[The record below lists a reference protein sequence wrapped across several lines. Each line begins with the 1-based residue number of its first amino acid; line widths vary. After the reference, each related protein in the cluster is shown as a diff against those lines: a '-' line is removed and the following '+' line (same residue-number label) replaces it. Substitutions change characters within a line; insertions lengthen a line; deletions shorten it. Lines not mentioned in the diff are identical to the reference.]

1 MSLNLIMTALA
12 SGAFIGAIL
21 GFIGAGGAMVSVP
34 IFLYL
39 FDFTPIH
46 ATTAALA
53 VVFLAAL
60 SGLRPKFKSK
70 DVLVKEALIIWAL
83 GLVTNI
89 GFGLV
94 ITKEVF
100 EKMVSDKVITKIPDQ
115 LILFGFSFVLIIAGY
130 SMLRAPIKDQP
141 ERSMPI
147 WALVLLSLLI
157 GSLTGLFGIGGG
169 FLAIPVLVLFFHTP
183 QNKAAGTSLLIIALN
198 CMTAFISKS
207 SIWPE
212 INWRYPAVIALSAV
226 FVSGLASKLAPKAPT
241 VHLKRGFALLLFTL
255 AAFTILTKVI

>member
-1 MSLNLIMTALA
+1 MTLILTAIA
-12 SGAFIGAIL
+12 SGAFIGAVL

-53 VVFLAAL
+53 VVFLAAVA
-60 SGLRPKFKSK
+60 GLGPKFKSK

-94 ITKEVF
+94 ITK
-100 EKMVSDKVITKIPDQ
+100 IPDQ
-115 LILFGFSFVLIIAGY
+115 IILLGFSFVLIGAGY

-141 ERSMPI
+141 EKSMPF

-183 QNKAAGTSLLIIALN
+183 QNKAAGTSLLIISLN
-198 CMTAFISKS
+198 CLTAFIAKS

-212 INWRYPAVIALSAV
+212 INWHYPAVIALSAV
-226 FVSGLASKLAPKAPT
+226 VISGFASKLAPKSPT
-241 VHLKRGFALLLFTL
+241 VHLRRGFAFLLFIL
-255 AAFTILTKVI
+255 AAFTILVRVIN

>member
-1 MSLNLIMTALA
+1 MTLILTALA
-12 SGAFIGAIL
+12 SGAFIGAVL

-53 VVFLAAL
+53 VVFLAAVA
-60 SGLRPKFKSK
+60 GLGPKFKSK

-89 GFGLV
+89 GFGL
-94 ITKEVF
+94 I
-100 EKMVSDKVITKIPDQ
+100 ITKIPDQ
-115 LILFGFSFVLIIAGY
+115 LILFGFSFVLIGAGY
-130 SMLRAPIKDQP
+130 SMLRAPIKDHP
-141 ERSMPI
+141 EKSMPF
-147 WALVLLSLLI
+147 WALITLSLLI

-198 CMTAFISKS
+198 CITAFIAKH
-207 SIWPE
+207 SIWTE
-212 INWRYPAVIALSAV
+212 INWHYPAVIALSAV
-226 FVSGLASKLAPKAPT
+226 IVSMLASKFAPKAPAI
-241 VHLKRGFALLLFTL
+241 HLKRGFALLLFTL
-255 AAFTILTKVI
+255 AAFTILARVIN

>member
-94 ITKEVF
+94 ITK
-100 EKMVSDKVITKIPDQ
+100 IPDQ
-115 LILFGFSFVLIIAGY
+115 LILFGFSFVLITAGY
-130 SMLRAPIKDQP
+130 SMLRAPIKEQH

-198 CMTAFISKS
+198 CMTAFIAKS

-226 FVSGLASKLAPKAPT
+226 IVSGFASKLAPKAQT

>member
-39 FDFTPIH
+39 FGFTPIH

-94 ITKEVF
+94 ITK
-100 EKMVSDKVITKIPDQ
+100 IPDQ
-115 LILFGFSFVLIIAGY
+115 LILFGFSFVLITAGY

-198 CMTAFISKS
+198 CMTAFIAKS

-212 INWRYPAVIALSAV
+212 INWHYPAVIALSAV

-255 AAFTILTKVI
+255 SAFTILTKVI

>member
-1 MSLNLIMTALA
+1 MTALA
-12 SGAFIGAIL
+12 SGAFIGAVL

-53 VVFLAAL
+53 VVFLAAAA
-60 SGLRPKFKSK
+60 GLRPKFKSK
-70 DVLVKEALIIWAL
+70 DVLVREALIIWAL

-94 ITKEVF
+94 ITK
-100 EKMVSDKVITKIPDQ
+100 IPDQ
-115 LILFGFSFVLIIAGY
+115 LILFGFSFVLIAAGY
-130 SMLRAPIKDQP
+130 SMLRAPIKEQP
-141 ERSMPI
+141 EKSMPI
-147 WALVLLSLLI
+147 WALVILSLLI
-157 GSLTGLFGIGGG
+157 GTLTGLFGIGGG

-198 CMTAFISKS
+198 CITAFIAKS
-207 SIWPE
+207 SIWSE

-226 FVSGLASKLAPKAPT
+226 LVSGFASKLASKAPT
-241 VHLKRGFALLLFTL
+241 LHLKRGFAILLFAL
-255 AAFTILTKVI
+255 AAFTILARVIK

>member
-1 MSLNLIMTALA
+1 MSLNLVMIAIA
-12 SGAFIGAIL
+12 SGGFIGSVL

-53 VVFLAAL
+53 VVFLAAVA
-60 SGLRPKFKSK
+60 GLGPKFKSK

-94 ITKEVF
+94 ITK
-100 EKMVSDKVITKIPDQ
+100 IPDQ
-115 LILFGFSFVLIIAGY
+115 IILLGFSFVLIGAGY

-141 ERSMPI
+141 EKSMPF

-183 QNKAAGTSLLIIALN
+183 QNKAAGTSLLIISLN
-198 CMTAFISKS
+198 CLTAFIAKS

-212 INWRYPAVIALSAV
+212 INWHYPAVIALSAV
-226 FVSGLASKLAPKAPT
+226 VISGFASKLAPKSPT
-241 VHLKRGFALLLFTL
+241 VHLRRGFAFLLFIL
-255 AAFTILTKVI
+255 AAFTILVRVIN

>member
-1 MSLNLIMTALA
+1 MSLNLVMIAIA
-12 SGAFIGAIL
+12 SGGFIGSVL

-53 VVFLAAL
+53 VVFLAAVA
-60 SGLRPKFKSK
+60 GLGPKFKSK
-70 DVLVKEALIIWAL
+70 DVLVKEAVIIWAL

-94 ITKEVF
+94 ITKI
-100 EKMVSDKVITKIPDQ
+100 SDQ
-115 LILFGFSFVLIIAGY
+115 LILFGFSFVLIGAGY
-130 SMLRAPIKDQP
+130 SMLRAPIKERP
-141 ERSMPI
+141 EKSMPI
-147 WALVLLSLLI
+147 WALVILSLLI

-198 CMTAFISKS
+198 CITAFIAKS
-207 SIWPE
+207 SIWSE
-212 INWRYPAVIALSAV
+212 INWRYPAVVALSAV
-226 FVSGLASKLAPKAPT
+226 IVSRFASIFAPKAPT
-241 VHLKRGFALLLFTL
+241 VHLKRGFAILLFML
-255 AAFTILTKVI
+255 ATFTILVRVIN